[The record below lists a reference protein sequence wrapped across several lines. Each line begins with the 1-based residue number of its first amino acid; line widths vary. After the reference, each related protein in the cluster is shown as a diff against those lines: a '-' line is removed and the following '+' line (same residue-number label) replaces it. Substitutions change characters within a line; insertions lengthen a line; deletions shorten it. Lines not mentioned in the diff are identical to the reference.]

1 MMNSEAY
8 IDVMGS
14 DLDIRQLLTEDLVQ
28 VLDIERQCQSH
39 PWAET
44 VFRDCFRE
52 NYYLWAACHGD
63 KLIGFAVV
71 AYLVDEAH
79 LLNLCVHPRSQGQG
93 VGRLLL
99 RHVMAKALHEGIQKI
114 ILEVRVSNRTA
125 SRLYANE
132 GFEVIGQRPGYYPG
146 ADGREDA
153 QVMAFTLE
161 R

>member
-1 MMNSEAY
+1 
-8 IDVMGS
+8 MGS
-14 DLDIRQLLTEDLVQ
+14 DLDIRELLTGDLAQ

-39 PWAET
+39 PWPET

-52 NYYLWAACHGD
+52 NYYFWAACHEN

-79 LLNLCVHPRSQGQG
+79 LLNLCVHPRSQRKG

-125 SRLYANE
+125 SRLYASE
-132 GFEVIGQRPGYYPG
+132 GFEVIGQRRGYYPS
-146 ADGREDA
+146 ADGHEDA
-153 QVMAFTLE
+153 RVMAFTPE